1 MSLPPVT
8 VHIKRKATDEPVDFL
23 RAFQSTYQSIQMIQ
37 APWLTFFLSLF
48 TGVHELH
55 GKRQRRATD
64 FVFSRQA
71 VPVPDGDTNTAPP
84 YTAPNG
90 ARRSDEIQSVS
101 GSLFPPQQ
109 TMVQVSPLESSRY
122 AESAEPGTSAVK
134 INKSTVS
141 SSDNS
146 SRKRPADCDE
156 LRIPLPATQVR
167 RFHMSRTPTGTL
179 RSTAEGQT
187 RKQGVQPAIF
197 IERKGSGEKP
207 QETLGPIAAQPELP
221 RLQKK
226 PGLAAR
232 SQAAPG
238 GLTGKQNPAQVLATN
253 PLNRNVRLPS
263 GLTMPWDVNS
273 EQLAA
278 EMQAYTLQEIGKNLA
293 EAEATRTEAQLTT
306 KDVKMKKQQSRFKP
320 KKPALRY
327 HERHPNEV
335 LDVPFRMDT
344 EDRCSDEE
352 MDNDSEY
359 IIDTYVRM
367 PAEALETSEGEKNI
381 GLLVLDSQPDIDRF
395 YLEDSD
401 SSEEEE
407 DDDEDENG
415 KFK

>member
-23 RAFQSTYQSIQMIQ
+23 R
-37 APWLTFFLSLF
+37 
-48 TGVHELH
+48 VHELH

-84 YTAPNG
+84 HTAPNG
-90 ARRSDEIQSVS
+90 ARRSDEIQRASA
-101 GSLFPPQQ
+101 SLFPPQQ
-109 TMVQVSPLESSRY
+109 TMVQVSPPESSRY
-122 AESAEPGTSAVK
+122 AESAEPGTPAVRVDQ
-134 INKSTVS
+134 STVS

-146 SRKRPADCDE
+146 SSRKRPADCDD
-156 LRIPLPATQVR
+156 LSIPLPAAQVR
-167 RFHMSRTPTGTL
+167 RFHMSRTPAGPW

-187 RKQGVQPAIF
+187 RKRGVQPAIF
-197 IERKGSGEKP
+197 IERKGNGKKP
-207 QETLGPIAAQPELP
+207 QGTLGPIAAQQPELP
-221 RLQKK
+221 RPQKR

-238 GLTGKQNPAQVLATN
+238 GLTGKQNSTQVLATN

-263 GLTMPWDVNS
+263 GLIMPWDVNS

-293 EAEATRTEAQLTT
+293 EAEATRTQAQLTT

-352 MDNDSEY
+352 MEDDSEY

-367 PAEALETSEGEKNI
+367 PAEVLETSDSEKNV

-407 DDDEDENG
+407 DEDEDENG
-415 KFK
+415 KFE